1 MRDKITNKIIA
12 SLMLASF
19 VFTNSAMMASAMEN
33 VGVTQYGRDGRPAL
47 RDNSGDYSLKLK
59 GDISFVRKNPA
70 ISISLRDSDVKQVLR
85 MFADKAGMNIVFHD
99 SVSGQVTLDL
109 VDVPLNKAFEM
120 VMEIND
126 LNYVVDDRTIIV
138 AKAGTSGFN
147 FAKQDMTLIPVKYIS
162 AAALADFL
170 NKNIFAMHKPGLS
183 DTDIVTT
190 NPMTN
195 ELIVFGTK
203 TDVAIAKKVVAQFD
217 KKPQTTTFKVNHT
230 TPAEMADMICSMLL
244 PAASG
249 ASSGGGSS
257 SGGSSTSSGGSSSGS
272 SSSSDSS
279 SPSSA
284 EGAATGGAA
293 GIMTGAAADS
303 SGGGGSSSGGSSAGG
318 SSSGGSSGGSSSG
331 LTLNAGTVACTLDGQ
346 VGGSVTSLGLQN
358 LTVAYYAQL
367 GTVNIVGGSESQ
379 LDMIK
384 DFIAE
389 TDKKQPQAY
398 LEVSIVELNE
408 DGSKTLT
415 NNWNLW
421 SKAFSATFD
430 GENTK
435 TNPLNPI
442 FFKGNTYDVV
452 DTSGDTPEVKYTI
465 SKYNGPLTITY
476 AINYLIRNSKGRVVS
491 NPRILITNGE
501 ESTIDITQDY
511 VESVDS
517 EQSAYTGGTLAT
529 RTYNIG
535 SDAGIKV
542 SITPFISPDG
552 YVTMNIKPEYSTIL
566 DQLPATDSIGRY
578 IAATLLSHRTL
589 DLKNVRIKD
598 GETLV
603 IAGMINEE
611 EQKSIGKVP
620 VLGDIP
626 VIGSMFRS
634 TTSEKKKNEMVIMIT
649 PKIITDTEDAVGNTD
664 TL

>member
-99 SVSGQVTLDL
+99 SVSGNVTLDL
-109 VDVPLNKAFEM
+109 VDVPLNRAFEM

-147 FAKQDMTLIPVKYIS
+147 FAKQDMTLIPVKYVS

-170 NKNIFAMHKPGLS
+170 NKNIYAMHKPGLS

-190 NPMTN
+190 NPVTN

-230 TPAEMADMICSMLL
+230 TPAEMADMICNMLL
-244 PAASG
+244 PASSG
-249 ASSGGGSS
+249 ATAGGSSGGGSS
-257 SGGSSTSSGGSSSGS
+257 SSSETAPVKGG
-272 SSSSDSS
+272 DD
-279 SPSSA
+279 
-284 EGAATGGAA
+284 GASTGGAA
-293 GIMTGAAADS
+293 GIMTGAAAASDS
-303 SGGGGSSSGGSSAGG
+303 SSIA
-318 SSSGGSSGGSSSG
+318 
-331 LTLNAGTVACTLDGQ
+331 LNAGTVVCTLDGQ
-346 VGGSVTSLGLQN
+346 VSGSVSSLGLQN
-358 LTVAYYAQL
+358 LSVAYYSQL
-367 GTVNIVGGSESQ
+367 GTVNIIGGSESQ
-379 LDMIK
+379 IEMIK

-398 LEVSIVELNE
+398 LEISIVELNE
-408 DGSKTLT
+408 DGSKTLQ
-415 NNWNLW
+415 NEWKLW
-421 SKAFSATFD
+421 SKYFSATFD
-430 GENTK
+430 GDTTK
-435 TNPLNPI
+435 TNPLYPTMI
-442 FFKGNTYDVV
+442 KGTGYDIV
-452 DTSGDTPEVKYTI
+452 DTSGDTPEVKY
-465 SKYNGPLTITY
+465 SVAKYTGPMTLSY
-476 AINYLIRNSKGRVVS
+476 AINYLVRNSKGRVVA

-511 VESVDS
+511 VESTES
-517 EQSAYTGGTLAT
+517 EQSAYAGGTIAT
-529 RTYNIG
+529 RTYNIS
-535 SDAGIKV
+535 SDAGVKV

-566 DQLPATDSIGRY
+566 STVPATDAIGTY
-578 IAATLLSHRTL
+578 TAATLLSHRNL
-589 DLKNVRIKD
+589 ELKNIRIKD

-603 IAGMINEE
+603 LAGMINEE
-611 EQKSIGKVP
+611 EQKTIGKVP
-620 VLGDIP
+620 VLGDLP
-626 VIGSMFRS
+626 VVGTLFRT

-649 PKIITDTEDAVGNTD
+649 PKIVTDTEDSVGNAD